1 MSNKKVLSRLLIL
14 ILFIIGIG
22 LGCATNLLL
31 SSISNDNNKSKIY
44 VFDIEDIKN
53 PKFTNTVVTVNAKEN
68 TKSRILNTTTKTSK
82 SNKNNSKNKYSK
94 SDLYILSHV
103 INGEAG
109 GSTYKDKL
117 YVGSVVLNRVKDK
130 RFPNTIKGVVFQRQ
144 QYACT
149 WDGNYNKKPN
159 KDSIKAA
166 KYLLKN
172 GSQLPKKVV
181 WQSQVK
187 QGDGVYLKENR
198 HYYCY

>member
-82 SNKNNSKNKYSK
+82 SNKNNNKNKYSK

-159 KDSIKAA
+159 KGSIKAA

-172 GSQLPKKVV
+172 GSQLPRKVV
-181 WQSQVK
+181 WQSQAK